1 MLGIL
6 LGQFATYISHGFHRT
21 DFLALRIWV
30 AGLFVLMLFKS
41 LYGLALIHIQ
51 VTTNFLDLEGALRLG
66 ASTAAG
72 LGYTW
77 VMLSV
82 YYVELFF
89 CWRLWTLS
97 RRLWIPGALALI
109 FTAAIICGIF
119 SNSLVGPKLGHI
131 REWDAAYLIAVFVGD
146 TLLSG
151 SIIYVLHV
159 SRPGT
164 LRPRDVHRLTKRQGQ
179 SRQVTR
185 NTASVLQ
192 RIAILTI
199 LCAAPAAVCSLVL
212 IVSSQLVANWVSGGG
227 ALAVA
232 IVSEHLLPK
241 LYAFSAMWTLNARKA
256 IRAELDG
263 APGWM
268 ITQPFPDTDSIGR
281 GADRY
286 PGQPRGIRS
295 MSPLSDVSVKFGAP
309 KSPVVAVPMG
319 RDEVAGDDD
328 VLHSEEEGEVKRR
341 DI

>member
-151 SIIYVLHV
+151 SIIYVLH
-159 SRPGT
+159 
-164 LRPRDVHRLTKRQGQ
+164 GQ